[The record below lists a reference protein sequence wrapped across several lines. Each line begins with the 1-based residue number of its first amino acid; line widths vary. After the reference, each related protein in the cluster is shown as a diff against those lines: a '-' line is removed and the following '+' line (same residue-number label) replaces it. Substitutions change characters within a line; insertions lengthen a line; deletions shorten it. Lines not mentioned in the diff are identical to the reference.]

1 MSASKYVFG
10 NGCTHVAIHINRN
23 QEELLQWSLAAKQK
37 DEDRAALEKYD
48 QIDNQKIKALV
59 ESCFFIP
66 LLTVFNPGLISY
78 SYSPQTLKME
88 KAAKALQDKKV
99 ELEETVTESQTV
111 QIELDKT
118 AEQFKELHTQV

>member
-1 MSASKYVFG
+1 
-10 NGCTHVAIHINRN
+10 
-23 QEELLQWSLAAKQK
+23 
-37 DEDRAALEKYD
+37 
-48 QIDNQKIKALV
+48 
-59 ESCFFIP
+59 
-66 LLTVFNPGLISY
+66 
-78 SYSPQTLKME
+78 ME

>member
-59 ESCFFIP
+59 ESCFFY
-66 LLTVFNPGLISY
+66 TSFDRFQSRSDFVFVFP
-78 SYSPQTLKME
+78 
-88 KAAKALQDKKV
+88 ADV
-99 ELEETVTESQTV
+99 EDGKSSKSSSGQEGR
-111 QIELDKT
+111 
-118 AEQFKELHTQV
+118 A